1 MGYWNDHE
9 IQVEA
14 SPMKMLIER
23 IEAYFEIVIF
33 QEEMILNDPIETWPV
48 VDALMGWHSDGNN
61 SEFH

>member
-1 MGYWNDHE
+1 
-9 IQVEA
+9 
-14 SPMKMLIER
+14 MKMLIER